1 MPLTQQQKDWV
12 ITQSGY
18 SPQTHQL
25 DDDGYI
31 SEKPRT
37 AAQPVISDNGTPQPK
52 LTQPLGAGSTFVKEA
67 IHSAPA
73 TLMGGAG
80 AVLGGAAGGALVS
93 GPFAPVGALVGGIAG
108 AMGLGMGTSYLQNKI
123 EENVVPEYVQEL
135 SAAREAHPLAAMG
148 GRLAAMPLGGMWPN
162 LPNVGKAAGTTA
174 EIAKRAMLER
184 SMRAALAQ
192 TKPSDLA
199 NLGNVGIGAGL
210 GTGMA
215 VGGQMAQGKGLG
227 ESLTSLD
234 TLEGLIGGSVFNK
247 PNAIG
252 RRMGFTDVV
261 DSEMQHALAAAR
273 ELRANAEMA
282 QRSAVPPPDM
292 AAIALSNEQAARKQG
307 IARRLD
313 LKLAPDELT
322 ASQVQRE
329 VNAPIRRGLVEVKE
343 GKWKNPFELDKEA
356 ALLTAEEAAA
366 QKAQIDAPSAEQ
378 IYQQKVQKELQ
389 RLQSLRRK
397 ADFEKATLEL
407 QQQQQ
412 NAQAEIAAAQAA
424 KAQAKSRQQLQMKL
438 GVQATPEAIAGR
450 ALAAPENRPATP
462 RGNNKR
468 VAKMQEELV
477 DPLQDEADIIQERLE
492 RRNQDPIEAMAPKEE
507 ELPVVDTNTE
517 LSHQVRAVG
526 ANEPIDDFVRTVFDA
541 QAKTRGVDVSPTDDP
556 KSHALLSDI
565 LRRMAAKI
573 STKVKVEGSDT
584 RAHEA
589 IGHIFIRM
597 LKLSP
602 YKSDQQLYKQALTL
616 AENSP
621 ELKAI
626 QAKQK
631 EAGAK
636 VWDAEEFI
644 ANQQGL
650 EWLMADP
657 AVRGETANR
666 KWFNDFKVK
675 MKSLMGNANAA
686 DVRRL
691 INYKWHNDAAFDTY
705 FGKSIAEGAAG
716 VGTRVK
722 QANQDPRE
730 SMSPDEGFNSKEGDD
745 ILSSNEDIEVNDALP
760 AKLPPPPAGYRR
772 VKVVKPDG
780 GSYEAF
786 FNDKYYDMGEM
797 GKFASIAKMTDGGL
811 THGATAKG
819 ETIQEL
825 PSQLYRRDQNPEE
838 AMQPSRIP
846 DDAPYEVIDTQTGK
860 VVSSGLYKN
869 RKAIRAGAEKRNQNW
884 GAYRY
889 ATGVSREFMEKFHAA
904 QRVNQDPQEAMTPKG
919 RTRTKEEHVAQQIER
934 NRKAKEE
941 LLAIRGNIKNEKFA
955 EPVNL
960 VNKEGRPN
968 LGKSTKSNVSL
979 DTPLPSGD
987 KLIDIIADPKTV
999 MPGESIAD
1007 VELQDLPNAPAKPA
1021 KETLEERIARKAD
1034 EQLARLSAAAPE
1046 SEAALALPIRDFIL
1060 TLKSLNHFLLA
1071 VSPRTAGSAISHS
1084 KPC

>member
-1 MPLTQQQKDWV
+1 MPISPSVARRMV
-12 ITQSGY
+12 INAGLNPDEY
-18 SPQTHQL
+18 DLSP
-25 DDDGYI
+25 DGSAYVR
-31 SEKPRT
+31 KT
-37 AAQPVISDNGTPQPK
+37 AVQPVIADNGTPQPK
-52 LTQPLGAGSTFVKEA
+52 LGVHPAGQLETFGVEAAHAVPSTIMGGLGA
-67 IHSAPA
+67 
-73 TLMGGAG
+73 
-80 AVLGGAAGGALVS
+80 AAGGALV
-93 GPFAPVGALVGGIAG
+93 GTLTGGPVGTFVGGIAG
-108 AMGLGMGTSYLQNKI
+108 AMGAGMGTSYVQNKL
-123 EENVVPEYVQEL
+123 EEKYAPEFVQQL
-135 SAAREAHPLAAMG
+135 QANREAHPITAMG
-148 GRLAAMPLGGMWPN
+148 GRLATMPLGGMWPN

-282 QRSAVPPPDM
+282 QRNAPPAPDM

-492 RRNQDPIEAMAPKEE
+492 RKNQDPEEALAPIT
-507 ELPVVDTNTE
+507 DTE
-517 LSHQVRAVG
+517 LAQQVRAKG

-541 QAKTRGVDVSPTDDP
+541 QAKTRGVDVSPTDEP
-556 KSHALLSDI
+556 GSYALVSNQLK
-565 LRRMAAKI
+565 RMAAKI
-573 STKVKVEGSDT
+573 GTKEGSDT

-589 IGHIFIRM
+589 LGHIFIRM

-602 YKSDQQLYKQALTL
+602 YKSDQQLYKQAETL

-705 FGKSIAEGAAG
+705 FGKSIVEGAAG
-716 VGTRVK
+716 VGTRVEQDPNKGTTSSFDEDSRRVGFVSKVTDPTPGSFQAISKYGNEAQAQLIADAVSSGRKPAGTLSEKEMARVTLPDNVEARKTLDRVLK
-722 QANQDPRE
+722 QKHGIEHYYYILHRKGDIAAHNKLLTAKNVTERGQALGFTPEEIAEMHTRTVLLEQSRTQRVNQDPRE

-745 ILSSNEDIEVNDALP
+745 ILSNNEDIEVNDALP

-838 AMQPSRIP
+838 AM
-846 DDAPYEVIDTQTGK
+846 A
-860 VVSSGLYKN
+860 
-869 RKAIRAGAEKRNQNW
+869 
-884 GAYRY
+884 
-889 ATGVSREFMEKFHAA
+889 
-904 QRVNQDPQEAMTPKG
+904 PKG

-1007 VELQDLPNAPAKPA
+1007 VELQDLPNV
-1021 KETLEERIARKAD
+1021 L
-1034 EQLARLSAAAPE
+1034 LNL
-1046 SEAALALPIRDFIL
+1046 
-1060 TLKSLNHFLLA
+1060 LK
-1071 VSPRTAGSAISHS
+1071 RR
-1084 KPC
+1084 